1 MTRGKLV
8 ALLCALAAVP
18 ATAMFLSPRAKA
30 TGPEIIRYDRDTCA
44 HCRMHFA
51 ARGFA
56 AERRDDRGTLH
67 KYDDIGCMLIAASRG
82 ASGEAWVEDQAGS
95 GFVPLLQATLVA
107 GGKKLGTPMGYG
119 VVAFRDPAAAAEFAR
134 AHAARVVTLEDLLHD
149 EARFGAHEEV
159 HR

>member
-8 ALLCALAAVP
+8 AMLCALAAVP
-18 ATAMFLSPRAKA
+18 AFAMFLSPRAKA
-30 TGPEIIRYDRDTCA
+30 TGPEAIRYDRDTCA

-56 AERRDDRGTLH
+56 AERRDESGALH
-67 KYDDIGCMLIAASRG
+67 KYDDIGCMLVAASRG
-82 ASGEAWVEDQAGS
+82 PSGEAWVEDHAGN
-95 GFVPLLQATLVA
+95 GFVPLLQASLVA
-107 GGKKLGTPMGYG
+107 GKDLGTPMGYG
-119 VVAFRDPAAAAEFAR
+119 VVAFRDRVAAAEYAR
-134 AHAARVVTLEDLLHD
+134 AHAARVVALEDLLHD

>member
-1 MTRGKLV
+1 MSRGKIL
-8 ALLCALAAVP
+8 AALCALAAIP
-18 ATAMFLSPRAKA
+18 AAAVFLSPRAQG
-30 TGPEIIRYDRDTCA
+30 TGPEAIRYDRDTCA

-56 AERRDDRGTLH
+56 AERRDERGALH

-82 ASGEAWVEDQAGS
+82 ASGEAWVEDHDS
-95 GFVPLLQATLVA
+95 GTFVPLLEATLVA
-107 GGKKLGTPMGYG
+107 GKDLGTPMGYG
-119 VVAFRDPAAAAEFAR
+119 VVAFRDRGAAAGYAR
-134 AHAARVVTLEDLLHD
+134 AHAARVVALEDLLHD

>member
-18 ATAMFLSPRAKA
+18 AMAMLLSPRASA
-30 TGPEIIRYDRDTCA
+30 TGPEAIRYDRDTCA

-56 AERRDDRGTLH
+56 AERRDERGTLQ
-67 KYDDIGCMLIAASRG
+67 KYDDIGCMLVAASRG
-82 ASGEAWVEDQAGS
+82 ASGETWVEDHSGS

-107 GGKKLGTPMGYG
+107 GKDLGTPMGYG
-119 VVAFRDPAAAAEFAR
+119 VVAFREPKAAEEFAR

>member
-8 ALLCALAAVP
+8 AVLCALAAVP
-18 ATAMFLSPRAKA
+18 AFAMLLSPRARA
-30 TGPEIIRYDRDTCA
+30 TGPEAIRYDRDTCA

-56 AERRDDRGTLH
+56 AERRDESGALH
-67 KYDDIGCMLIAASRG
+67 KYDDIGCMLVAASRG
-82 ASGEAWVEDQAGS
+82 PSAEAWVEDHAGN
-95 GFVPLLQATLVA
+95 GFVPLFQASLVA
-107 GGKKLGTPMGYG
+107 GKDLGTPMGYG
-119 VVAFRDPAAAAEFAR
+119 VIAFRDPKAAEEFAR

>member
-1 MTRGKLV
+1 
-8 ALLCALAAVP
+8 
-18 ATAMFLSPRAKA
+18 MFLSPRAKG
-30 TGPEIIRYDRDTCA
+30 TGPEPIRYDRDTCA

-56 AERRDDRGTLH
+56 AERRDERGALH

-82 ASGEAWVEDQAGS
+82 ASGEAWVEDQGGA

-107 GGKKLGTPMGYG
+107 GGKDLGTPMNYG

-134 AHAARVVTLEDLLHD
+134 VHAARVVPLEDLLHD